1 MPANKKRRKA
11 SKKRQKAKQKMS
23 WVNIIAL
30 VLMLAA
36 IFSYLAT
43 LDESDPEALPNA
55 EGAMNNEAP

>member
-1 MPANKKRRKA
+1 
-11 SKKRQKAKQKMS
+11 
-23 WVNIIAL
+23 
-30 VLMLAA
+30 MLAA